1 MLSLLQDVML
11 APFSSPTASNGLA
24 LTRGPRVVAP
34 ATCAKQ
40 LPNSLYRYIMWC
52 KGPVGPAP
60 LLNTGLL
67 VDDEFWRV
75 KFQRSDCRGGSCVL
89 SSLYHSLP
97 PPLIAAANKN
107 RLKLDLRLF
116 KAHIY
121 IYIHIVN
128 MLIYYSTLFFYF
140 LNGKGPENRNNILQS
155 NSHITPVSGFYV
167 FYGSTEECL
176 RHQTRDDALEQ
187 SIQRRQE
194 KGCWRLAA
202 GR

>member
-1 MLSLLQDVML
+1 MENHWTCSNVWGNQVYPALRTGWFDCSLRFSSLAPHDPTLPVHPVPWISNIAFLKLCDHVGSLKPQESEAMLSLLQDVML

-116 KAHIY
+116 KAYIY
-121 IYIHIVN
+121 IYIH
-128 MLIYYSTLFFYF
+128 T
-140 LNGKGPENRNNILQS
+140 
-155 NSHITPVSGFYV
+155 
-167 FYGSTEECL
+167 
-176 RHQTRDDALEQ
+176 
-187 SIQRRQE
+187 
-194 KGCWRLAA
+194 
-202 GR
+202 